1 MSALLEKLPGVA
13 NAPGLRPQA
22 AEKRHDLKISV
33 CQAPGSGIMPGP
45 GNLSMELIAFL
56 WLNFR
61 T

>member
-13 NAPGLRPQA
+13 SAPGLRPQA
-22 AEKRHDLKISV
+22 AEKRRDLKTSV
-33 CQAPGSGIMPGP
+33 CRAPGSRMPGP